1 MLGAIVEI
9 KVNKALDQAL
19 ANNVARVLSIMDGI
33 DAAKDGHTV
42 PVSQMFNPLKLVAS
56 TKNPQSPAFAEPAAL
71 DFAKVIAKISETSIL
86 QGEQVFTAVGVM
98 LQKLQ
103 EFPDLGVEGQHP
115 NTREL
120 ALYGYPV
127 TLVYTVGEDA
137 EVTVVAVFYT
147 RESPS

>member
-1 MLGAIVEI
+1 M
-9 KVNKALDQAL
+9 NKALDKSL
-19 ANNVARVLSIMDGI
+19 ASNLARVLSIMDGI

-42 PVSQMFNPLKLVAS
+42 PVSQIFKPLKLVAS
-56 TKNPQSPAFAEPAAL
+56 PKNPRSPAIAEPAAL
-71 DFAKVIAKISETSIL
+71 DFAKVIAKISETSPL
-86 QGEQVFTAVGVM
+86 QGEQVFTAVEDM

-120 ALYGYPV
+120 AFFGYPI

-137 EVTVVAVFYT
+137 EVTVVAVFHT
-147 RESPS
+147 RETLS

>member
-1 MLGAIVEI
+1 M
-9 KVNKALDQAL
+9 NKALDNAL
-19 ANNVARVLSIMDGI
+19 ASNLARVLSIMDGI

-42 PVSQMFNPLKLVAS
+42 PVSQVFNPLSLVAS
-56 TKNPQSPAFAEPAAL
+56 PKKPLSPAFAEPAAL
-71 DFAKVIAKISETSIL
+71 DFAKVIAKISETSPL
-86 QGEQVFTAVGVM
+86 QGEQVFTAVGDM

-120 ALYGYPV
+120 SFYGYPI
-127 TLVYTVGEDA
+127 TLVYTVGKGA

-147 RESPS
+147 RETLS

>member
-1 MLGAIVEI
+1 M
-9 KVNKALDQAL
+9 NKALDKSL
-19 ANNVARVLSIMDGI
+19 ASNLARVLSIMDGI

-42 PVSQMFNPLKLVAS
+42 PVSQIFKPLKLVAS
-56 TKNPQSPAFAEPAAL
+56 PKNPRSPAIAEPAAL
-71 DFAKVIAKISETSIL
+71 DFAKVIAKISVTRPL
-86 QGEQVFTAVGVM
+86 QGVQVCTAVEDM

-120 ALYGYPV
+120 AFFGYPI

-137 EVTVVAVFYT
+137 EVTVVAVFHT
-147 RESPS
+147 RETLS